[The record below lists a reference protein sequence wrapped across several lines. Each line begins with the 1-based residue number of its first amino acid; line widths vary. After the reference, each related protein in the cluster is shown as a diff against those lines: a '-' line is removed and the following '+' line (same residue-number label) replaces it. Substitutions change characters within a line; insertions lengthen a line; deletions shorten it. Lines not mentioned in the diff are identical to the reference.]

1 MTECYFD
8 NSATTR
14 VSEAA
19 AAEVMRVMT
28 CDYGNPSSLHTKG
41 FEAGRILEQSREI
54 VANAL
59 AADKSEIYFTSGGTE
74 GNNLAVLGG
83 ASAMKRRGKRVVT
96 TSIEHPSVYDAVSQL
111 EKEGF
116 EVVRLKPDIYGNI
129 TSEQFDEAVNSD
141 TVLVSVMLV
150 NNEMGSVL
158 PVQDICKI
166 VKRKNSP
173 ALIHCDAVQ
182 AFGKMDIKAARL
194 GADIITVSSHKI
206 HGPKGAGAIY
216 LKKGKRI
223 IPRTFGGLQE
233 SSLRCGTEALPLI
246 AGFAQAVGEF
256 NAEDCR
262 KVSELNL
269 YVRERLLKVDNIII
283 NSSDES
289 SPYILNISVP
299 GVRSETMLHSL
310 SSKGIY
316 VSSGSA
322 CSKGKKSRVLTEC
335 GLEFKNLD
343 SALRISF
350 SKYNTRTEA
359 DRLIEEIQESYRSL
373 ARGKA

>member
-129 TSEQFDEAVNSD
+129 TSEQLDEAVNSD

-246 AGFAQAVGEF
+246 AGFAQAVREF

-283 NSSDES
+283 NSSEES

-350 SKYNTRTEA
+350 SKYNTRAEA